1 MKGETTKEIVDNNI
15 GWLMRRIAPL
25 STNSN
30 LTKRYVEF
38 AFENF
43 IDDMVIKTKEETA
56 ENKKSTEIK
65 DKNGDEI
72 FFGDT
77 LVFVDKWEWYKRSYG
92 PKFYFADNERK
103 EQLRKEYEAEPLE
116 ERLVENVQDYEWLLS
131 SELQIYWE
139 IKK

>member
-1 MKGETTKEIVDNNI
+1 MKKEQAIKILEAHNKWRRDNNTPSIYPMVGMRNLGVAIDLIVDEYKAT
-15 GWLMRRIAPL
+15 R
-25 STNSN
+25 
-30 LTKRYVEF
+30 
-38 AFENF
+38 
-43 IDDMVIKTKEETA
+43 
-56 ENKKSTEIK
+56 KSTEIK

-116 ERLVENVQDYEWLLS
+116 ERLVKNVQDYEWLLS
-131 SELQIYWE
+131 GDLQQYWE

>member
-1 MKGETTKEIVDNNI
+1 MEYAIMTLEAEI
-15 GWLMRRIAPL
+15 
-25 STNSN
+25 SN
-30 LTKRYVEF
+30 
-38 AFENF
+38 
-43 IDDMVIKTKEETA
+43 IDDQLEYVNNNYRPKYEARKKCLIDQKEELLRA
-56 ENKKSTEIK
+56 VDKLNKRKSTEIK